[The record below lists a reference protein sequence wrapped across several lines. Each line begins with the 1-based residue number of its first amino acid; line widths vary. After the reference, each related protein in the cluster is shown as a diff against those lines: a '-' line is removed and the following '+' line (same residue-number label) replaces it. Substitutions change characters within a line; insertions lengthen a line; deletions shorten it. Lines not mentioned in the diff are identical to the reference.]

1 MPTRARF
8 RPHPR
13 GFGFATPVDTDGHT
27 EIEAL
32 VTGGDGASATVDGI
46 FVPPPTCKG
55 FLADDLVDVEV
66 AIDDKGASAASMTLV
81 SRSRRMLVGTVQQGP
96 GRLVIEPDPS
106 LGSGW
111 IRLEPGVASKLV
123 LATGRQVVVLVGD
136 ADDGA
141 ALGRALVAGPHVVGS
156 PQAIRAA

>member
-27 EIEAL
+27 EIEVV
-32 VTGGDGASATVDGI
+32 VTDGDGATATVDGI
-46 FVPPPTCKG
+46 FVPPPMCKG

-66 AIDDKGASAASMTLV
+66 AIDDKGTSAASMTLLA
-81 SRSRRMLVGTVQQGP
+81 RSRRKLVGTVRQGP
-96 GRLVIEPDPS
+96 GRLVLEPDPA

-111 IRLEPGVASKLV
+111 IRIDEGVASKLV
-123 LATGRQVVVLVGD
+123 LAT
-136 ADDGA
+136 
-141 ALGRALVAGPHVVGS
+141 
-156 PQAIRAA
+156 